1 MTTRTMRPSPP
12 RPATEVAGSF
22 LFAGVAALALVAAVG
37 AFFAVPEL
45 SDYQSQRA
53 ADGAAGDRATFGQ
66 VAFGLAAIVFGAV
79 CLLPAY
85 LDGRGI
91 HRGRVLTWVTGGLS
105 VCFGVVLLAV
115 GANDAVPWYGGMTR
129 IVAIGMLL
137 LTIAALTL
145 SARKSAPTPPPPGL
159 PAPTPPPPG
168 LPAPI
173 PPPPGLPAPIP
184 PAPLPSP
191 PAAPPGYL
199 PAPPPLRQA
208 RRPVAV
214 TAAVAVLLGMA
225 LLAIAGTVVEIL
237 TYRAMVH
244 WLDTYE
250 ARLQQQVAQYGVTVA
265 FPRLPDTA
273 VAPTV
278 IVVGLLV
285 AVAAALV
292 GLALAIRLPRPRARV
307 TALVVVGLLALLA
320 TARGILTMT
329 SQATL
334 HQIEAESRQLRE
346 SMGQGQGQY
355 RDMFPG
361 ITEIYP
367 PWSYDSVYLSS
378 ALAVVGCTAV
388 FVLLTLRRSAAW
400 FATAGSGAQWHAA
413 PPPPPPRPATAHPW
427 QPALAP
433 PAPGT
438 DQPAADMAVH
448 RALAVIS
455 HPWAL
460 PIIRA
465 LVLGPRPLTDLAP
478 GPLGEDRDTVQGQ
491 LRELCAA
498 GVVRESALQG
508 AASPGYELTELGE
521 GLPSMLRELNR
532 RGMRPPDPPADG
544 GGTPTAPL

>member
-115 GANDAVPWYGGMTR
+115 GTNDAVPWYGGMTR

-145 SARKSAPTPPPPGL
+145 SARKSAP
-159 PAPTPPPPG
+159 
-168 LPAPI
+168 I
-173 PPPPGLPAPIP
+173 PPPPGLPAAIP

-214 TAAVAVLLGMA
+214 TAAVAVLLCMA

-400 FATAGSGAQWHAA
+400 FATAGSGARWYAA
-413 PPPPPPRPATAHPW
+413 PPPPTPRPAAAYPR

-438 DQPAADMAVH
+438 DQPGADMAVH

-465 LVLGPRPLTDLAP
+465 LVLGPRLLTDLAP
-478 GPLGEDRDTVQGQ
+478 GPLGEDLDAVQGQ

-498 GVVRESALQG
+498 GVVLESALQG

-532 RGMRPPDPPADG
+532 RGMRLPDPPADG